1 MSQGASTIRGDFSP
15 EEMARAE
22 RSVLLR
28 LENISKEFPGVKAL
42 SNVHFDLRSGE
53 VHAVCGEWRGKID
66 TDEDHQRCLPAE

>member
-1 MSQGASTIRGDFSP
+1 MSQGASTIRAIFRP

-53 VHAVCGEWRGKID
+53 VHAVCGENGAGKID
-66 TDEDHQRCLPAE
+66 T